1 MRRLLQAAPIA
12 LAQTKRLLTNA
23 MNVTLEQALD
33 DEAAAQ
39 TLNFS
44 TAETAAL
51 LGDFS
56 RVRKSAAP

>member
-1 MRRLLQAAPIA
+1 LLRAAPIA

-44 TAETAAL
+44 MAETAAL
-51 LGDFS
+51 VGDFS
-56 RVRKSAAP
+56 RLRKSAAP